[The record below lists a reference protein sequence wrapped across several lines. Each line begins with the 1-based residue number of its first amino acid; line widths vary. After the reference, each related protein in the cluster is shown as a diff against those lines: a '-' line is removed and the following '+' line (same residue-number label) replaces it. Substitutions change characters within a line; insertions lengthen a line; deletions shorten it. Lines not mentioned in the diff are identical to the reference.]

1 MARGGFGVQAGVGR
15 DAHETTLDERESKPG
30 GRLSV
35 ADICVCVQM
44 TICVTLAEPNRQYF
58 GKCAPPPQVVVVMV
72 VVTIGVI

>member
-35 ADICVCVQM
+35 ADMCVCVQM
-44 TICVTLAEPNRQYF
+44 RICVTLAEPILAGWADFGKYF
-58 GKCAPPPQVVVVMV
+58 GK
-72 VVTIGVI
+72 